1 MFNVNKNQAK
11 NSFKNSLYNISSI
24 DNIIVVDD
32 YTAYVFEINLV
43 YDIVCAYIRDS
54 KL

>member
-1 MFNVNKNQAK
+1 MFNVSKNQAK
-11 NSFKNSLYNISSI
+11 NSFKNNLYNISSI
-24 DNIIVVDD
+24 NNIVVTND
-32 YTAYVFEINLV
+32 YTVLVFEINII

>member
-11 NSFKNSLYNISSI
+11 NSLYNISSI
-24 DNIIVVDD
+24 NNIVVTDD
-32 YTAYVFEINLV
+32 YTVLVFEINIV
-43 YDIVCAYIRDS
+43 YDIVCAYIRDN

>member
-11 NSFKNSLYNISSI
+11 NSFKNSLYNINSI
-24 DNIIVVDD
+24 DNIVVVDD
-32 YTAYVFEINLV
+32 YTVIVLEINLV

>member
-11 NSFKNSLYNISSI
+11 NSFKTAYITLNSI

-32 YTAYVFEINLV
+32 YTVYVFEINLV